1 MAQTGKKRIDWIDT
15 AKGICILLVVLQHV
29 SNRMDA
35 DYPFKQDFLTF
46 RMPLYFILSGL
57 FFKTY
62 EGFWGFTKRKT
73 NKLLI
78 PYIFFFSFGGV
89 IIPVLLYHAFGIS
102 LSSYDGYGFEAFK
115 YIFSEH
121 WICNPSIWFLVCL
134 FEVSIL
140 FYLIIKTSHAISAQ
154 EKTADILVVGLS
166 LLMGIVGVL
175 SYLLRIRLPYF
186 IDSAFSALP
195 FFAFGWLLRNK
206 TNFLYI
212 ERSWSVAFKSII
224 FICLSV
230 ALIHFFNHGKLSIL
244 SNSYGGMSGVLQ
256 LYPYGIIGTLCVLS
270 FSRITG
276 KIPFISFVGRYSIIV
291 LCTHYFAMELSN
303 YLLSQTA
310 IYNMP
315 VMFLLTTLICAL
327 AIPVFKKYLGY
338 FTAQKDLIK
347 I

>member
-1 MAQTGKKRIDWIDT
+1 MSQPSKVRITWIDT

-29 SNRMDA
+29 SNRVDI
-35 DYPFKQDFLTF
+35 DYPFKNDFLTF

-62 EGFWGFTKRKT
+62 EGFWGFTKRKI

-89 IIPVLLYHAFGIS
+89 IIPVLFFYAFGIS

-121 WICNPSIWFLVCL
+121 YICNPSIWFLACL
-134 FEVSIL
+134 FEVNIY
-140 FYLIIKTSHAISAQ
+140 FYLITKISHFISAH
-154 EKTADILVVGLS
+154 ETRTDLLIIVLS
-166 LLMGIVGVL
+166 LLLGFVGVL
-175 SYLLRIRLPYF
+175 LYLLHIKLPYF

-195 FFAFGWLLRNK
+195 FFGFGWLLRNK
-206 TNFLYI
+206 TNFLHI
-212 ERSWSVAFKSII
+212 KRSRSVIIKSII
-224 FICLSV
+224 FIILSM
-230 ALIHFFNHGKLSIL
+230 ALIHFFNHGRLSIL
-244 SNSYGGMSGVLQ
+244 SNTFGGITGVLQ
-256 LYPYGIIGTLCVLS
+256 LYPYGIIGTICVLS
-270 FSRITG
+270 FSRIVG
-276 KIPFISFVGRYSIIV
+276 QVPLISFLGRYSIIV
-291 LCTHYFAMELSN
+291 LCIHYYAMELSTFV
-303 YLLSQTA
+303 LSQ
-310 IYNMP
+310 IDLYNLP

-327 AIPVFKKYLGY
+327 AIPLFKKYLGY